1 MVGVPSKIAASDDV
15 GFQLGPAMLSGEAG
29 LVKEINQL
37 SLTWVPVET
46 EATTRTEI
54 VPCAS

>member
-1 MVGVPSKIAASDDV
+1 
-15 GFQLGPAMLSGEAG
+15 MLSGEAG

-46 EATTRTEI
+46 EAITRIEI